1 MFLCCKNFQSNVYNA
16 ITFSLRRERFLSPK
30 NVYSYKYTYIPRIKI
45 KIKNVYSYT
54 DRQLHRNRCGKQRHQ
69 LN

>member
-30 NVYSYKYTYIPRIKI
+30 NVYSYKYTCIPRIKI

-54 DRQLHRNRCGKQRHQ
+54 DR
-69 LN
+69 